1 MMLHLSFAV
10 VRTENAVAR
19 KGGSGSGGF
28 KGSHARRK
36 AAAAG
41 DGADRDDDTDGA
53 RRAMKAYAANS
64 VLALVNGQLAQR
76 HRGKGEIVTVSSKVG
91 DEKLSTNLH
100 TNRSI
105 FLKGLAAHAGDM
117 VLKTITDPAVAA
129 AATAGVGGGSSVSG
143 TSNGRESG
151 SGGDGDKDDS
161 QEDDLSQGSFTI
173 ASVATDAAMKLLG
186 SASSPKKKRLE
197 LYTSAVEQMFAETA
211 LMRAHQKLLKG
222 QTGGGGNGGEGGD
235 ENSSTDDVGESSSS
249 NGDSGDSGGG
259 AGHDR
264 SGDGSRRSD
273 NSRADD
279 GGDCSTGG
287 AGGGE
292 SSGGG
297 GGRGGGSSSG
307 NGGRSSGGSSG
318 GGNGAPAVDAA
329 MLRMEHLY
337 LPGDP
342 TKATLLLGDELVRKL
357 ILQTGVWLEEAE
369 RAAGKPLTAEEARAT
384 LRTPPDLNGF
394 AN

>member
-1 MMLHLSFAV
+1 
-10 VRTENAVAR
+10 
-19 KGGSGSGGF
+19 
-28 KGSHARRK
+28 
-36 AAAAG
+36 
-41 DGADRDDDTDGA
+41 
-53 RRAMKAYAANS
+53 MKAYAANS

-76 HRGKGEIVTVSSKVG
+76 HRGKSEIVTVSSKVG
-91 DEKLSTNLH
+91 D
-100 TNRSI
+100 
-105 FLKGLAAHAGDM
+105 
-117 VLKTITDPAVAA
+117 VAA
-129 AATAGVGGGSSVSG
+129 AAAFRALPTAGRAAVGAMA
-143 TSNGRESG
+143 TKKIARRMTY
-151 SGGDGDKDDS
+151 
-161 QEDDLSQGSFTI
+161 LSQRSFTI
-173 ASVATDAAMKLLG
+173 ASVATDAAMN
-186 SASSPKKKRLE
+186 ASSPKKKRLE

-222 QTGGGGNGGEGGD
+222 QTGGGGNGGEGG

-259 AGHDR
+259 ADHDR
-264 SGDGSRRSD
+264 GGDGSRRGD
-273 NSRADD
+273 NSSADD
-279 GGDCSTGG
+279 GGESSTGG

-337 LPGDP
+337 LPGDL

-369 RAAGKPLTAEEARAT
+369 SAAGKPLTAEEARAT

-394 AN
+394 ANVLWSGFETVAERCGVFPKPLPNPSGAPVTLQDAKQLFAPYLLRRK